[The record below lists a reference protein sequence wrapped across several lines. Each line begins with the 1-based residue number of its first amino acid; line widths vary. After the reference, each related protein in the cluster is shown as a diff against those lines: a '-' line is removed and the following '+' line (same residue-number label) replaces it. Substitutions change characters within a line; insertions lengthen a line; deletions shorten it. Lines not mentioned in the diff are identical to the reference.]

1 MQCHRPCS
9 KKRKVPRASEI
20 VYESSGPFK
29 VDSLADSL
37 KLDRLSYIRRAI
49 IERKVIDASSC

>member
-1 MQCHRPCS
+1 M
-9 KKRKVPRASEI
+9 
-20 VYESSGPFK
+20 YESSGPFK